1 MMEYQRIIDIED
13 SLLIHV
19 CNNANELKA
28 QTIIAGCESK
38 K

>member
-1 MMEYQRIIDIED
+1 MKELIAG
-13 SLLIHV
+13 SLLIHA

-28 QTIIAGCESK
+28 QTIIAGCGFGHIKSK